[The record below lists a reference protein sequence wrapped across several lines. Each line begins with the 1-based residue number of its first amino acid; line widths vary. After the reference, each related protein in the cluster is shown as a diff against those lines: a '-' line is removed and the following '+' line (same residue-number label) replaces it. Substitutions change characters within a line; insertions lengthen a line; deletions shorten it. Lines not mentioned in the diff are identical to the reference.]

1 MKAPLRLGCVLEA
14 QEPFADCVDMM
25 ERLDGMNSA
34 GESEKMKIDQM
45 CRMGSALLERV
56 RPLRGVMGFHREE
69 APASQAQWEFWR
81 DPSS

>member
-1 MKAPLRLGCVLEA
+1 
-14 QEPFADCVDMM
+14 MM
-25 ERLDGMNSA
+25 ERLNGMNSE